1 VNVVLW
7 LGEGFFNFDF
17 KISLCRQPTNKKKEP
32 NEVAIETY
40 CPTSFE
46 IANFLQLPNV
56 RNDGRQNIQN
66 IQ

>member
-7 LGEGFFNFDF
+7 LGERFFNFDF
-17 KISLCRQPTNKKKEP
+17 KISLCRQPTQKKDP
-32 NEVAIETY
+32 NDVAIETY

-56 RNDGRQNIQN
+56 RSDGRRNIQN